1 MPDEEKQTKLKI
13 LYARLKGLGEYST
26 TREFSFPKNA
36 ADDFNQIVDEVGPL
50 LDQRFDNLKITH
62 FKNTYPDEDIVEAEQ
77 FNLKVL
83 QLLRILE
90 YGYNL
95 NDNIMEIGS
104 LYNSITDKVL
114 KERCSDIL
122 TAPGNFDRVIN
133 QATTV
138 LEDRIRSKSN
148 LMDLIGV
155 DLVNRAINPEPS
167 KSILVINGSKEEHEG
182 LHYICK
188 GIMLAFRNPTH
199 HKITDKYR
207 REDALKVCAFIDN
220 ILSVLEGA
228 KLK

>member
-167 KSILVINGSKEEHEG
+167 KSILVING
-182 LHYICK
+182 
-188 GIMLAFRNPTH
+188 
-199 HKITDKYR
+199 
-207 REDALKVCAFIDN
+207 
-220 ILSVLEGA
+220 
-228 KLK
+228 

>member
-1 MPDEEKQTKLKI
+1 MASEEKIPKLKI
-13 LYARLKGLGEYST
+13 LYARLKALAEYST

-36 ADDFNQIVDEVGPL
+36 ADDFNEIVDELGSL
-50 LDQRFDNLKITH
+50 LDQRFDQLKITY
-62 FKNTYPDEDIVEAEQ
+62 FKSNYKGEGIVEAEQ

-83 QLLRILE
+83 QMLRTLE

-95 NDNIMEIGS
+95 NEKIMEIGS
-104 LYNSITDKVL
+104 IYNSIFDKEL

-138 LEDRIRSKSN
+138 LEDRIRSKSKLSN
-148 LMDLIGV
+148 LIGV
-155 DLVNRAINPEPS
+155 DLVNRAINPEPN
-167 KSILVINGSKEEHEG
+167 KSVLVIGDSKEEHEG
-182 LHYICK
+182 VHYICK

-199 HKITDKYR
+199 HKITGKYS

-220 ILSVLEGA
+220 ILSIIEEA